1 MASKSDKFERSICP
15 MQFNGMQGRY
25 LSLPRPVKKNRDILL
40 IYGHHASLERMK
52 GLALAL
58 NRYGS
63 VTTPDLPGFGG
74 MDSFYKIGRKPDI
87 DQLAEYL
94 ASYIKLRY
102 KKERFTV
109 IGISFGFIIITR
121 MLQLYP
127 RLADQIDFVVAGVG
141 FLSHHD
147 IKYPKSKQFVWKC
160 ITAIN
165 STRLF
170 SFITK
175 NIVLNRHVIKLLFDI
190 SDRKK
195 LGNET
200 IEQRRTRIDFEIN
213 LWRENDVRT
222 HFYTL
227 NKMLHV
233 ELTDKPVSTLLWHL
247 SVDNDQY
254 LDAHSAREHIRAVY
268 SNYKHASVDSDKHA
282 PTVVASAQ
290 EAMNFIPPSV
300 RRALNK

>member
-1 MASKSDKFERSICP
+1 MANKSDYFEQNIKSLH
-15 MQFNGMQGRY
+15 FNGMQGRY
-25 LSLPRPVKKNRDILL
+25 LTLPRPKKKTRDILL

-58 NRYGS
+58 NKYGS
-63 VTTPDLPGFGG
+63 ITMPDLPGFGG

-102 KKERFTV
+102 KKKRFTI

-147 IKYPKSKQFVWKC
+147 IKYPKWKQFVWKC

-165 STRLF
+165 STRFF
-170 SFITK
+170 SWITK

-190 SDRKK
+190 SDRKR

-200 IEQRRTRIDFEIN
+200 EEERRNRINFEIN

-227 NKMLHV
+227 NQMLKV

-268 SNYKHASVDSDKHA
+268 SNYKHASVESDKHA
-282 PTVVASAQ
+282 PTVVASAE
-290 EAMNFIPPSV
+290 EAMNFIPLAL

>member
-1 MASKSDKFERSICP
+1 MASKTDKFESSISP

-25 LSLPRPVKKNRDILL
+25 LSLPRPAKKNRDILL

-58 NRYGS
+58 NKYGS
-63 VTTPDLPGFGG
+63 ITIPDLPGFGG

-102 KKERFTV
+102 KKQRFTV
-109 IGISFGFIIITR
+109 IGISFGFIIVTR

-165 STRLF
+165 STRFF

-175 NIVLNRHVIKLLFDI
+175 RIVLNRHVIKVLFDI
-190 SDRKK
+190 SERKNR
-195 LGNET
+195 GNET
-200 IEQRRTRIDFEIN
+200 EEQRIERIDFEIK
-213 LWRENDVRT
+213 LWTVNDVRT

-227 NKMLHV
+227 NQMLHV
-233 ELTDKPVSTLLWHL
+233 EITDKPVSTPLWHL
-247 SVDNDQY
+247 SVDGDQY
-254 LDAHSAREHIRAVY
+254 LDAHSAKEHIRAVY
-268 SNYKHASVDSDKHA
+268 SDYKHASVESDKHA
-282 PTVVASAQ
+282 PTVVASAE
-290 EAMNFIPPSV
+290 EAMNFIPLAV

>member
-1 MASKSDKFERSICP
+1 MASDTDYFEQNIKSLH
-15 MQFNGMQGRY
+15 FNGMQGRY
-25 LSLPRPVKKNRDILL
+25 LTLPRPPKKNRDILL

-58 NRYGS
+58 NKYGS
-63 VTTPDLPGFGG
+63 ITMPDLPGFGG

-102 KKERFTV
+102 KKKRFTI

-147 IKYPKSKQFVWKC
+147 IKYPKSKQFAWKC
-160 ITAIN
+160 ATTIN
-165 STRLF
+165 STRFF
-170 SFITK
+170 SWITK

-190 SDRKK
+190 SDRKR

-200 IEQRRTRIDFEIN
+200 EEERRNRINFEIN

-222 HFYTL
+222 HFYT
-227 NKMLHV
+227 
-233 ELTDKPVSTLLWHL
+233 LWHL

-254 LDAHSAREHIRAVY
+254 LDAHSAREHIKAVY
-268 SNYKHASVDSDKHA
+268 SNYKHASVESDKHA
-282 PTVVASAQ
+282 PTVVASAE
-290 EAMNFIPPSV
+290 EAMNFIPLAL